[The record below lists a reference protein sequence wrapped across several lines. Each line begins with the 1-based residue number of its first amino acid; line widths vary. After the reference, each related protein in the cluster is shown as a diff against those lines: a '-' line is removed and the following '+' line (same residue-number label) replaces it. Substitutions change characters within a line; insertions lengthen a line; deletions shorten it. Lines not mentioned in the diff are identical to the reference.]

1 MKCVRQFNL
10 CWFLFSSVIVLFS
23 CSPTQIINVKE
34 RVIERNA
41 PPRPAIHVDRFLYGK
56 INGPVDVLF
65 VVDNTES
72 IEAGISQFE
81 KSYLNFLALWKTED
95 ARSLHYRNQ
104 VATTPRGRTPK
115 NFLANE
121 LEVHLHLAELFDGY
135 SEGPENDIPFFT
147 QRTDG
152 DFREKGYPDPIA
164 STIAG
169 LNHDAFKGRQR
180 LPLFLVYI
188 LGHDIDPSIP
198 KEALSKSVEE
208 AKKALEE
215 SRGFFQTH
223 VMALTRTSS
232 GGGSFPH
239 CNEFSQ
245 TPRFLELLSSF
256 PWASFTKVDL
266 CEKDWSNWEQQLFLA
281 VLNFKRRLVLSQPP
295 HEPSTMTLR
304 SATHLY
310 RYGDD
315 YEVDAKT
322 NEISFKVDPDL
333 AQGDLLE
340 ASYFLKPPPPE
351 FSGSPTPGT
360 TVPIGR

>member
-1 MKCVRQFNL
+1 MKCFRNVISY
-10 CWFLFSSVIVLFS
+10 WFSSILFFFS
-23 CSPTQIINVKE
+23 CSPPQTIHLKE
-34 RVIERNA
+34 RIIERNA

-56 INGPVDVLF
+56 ITGPVDVLF

-81 KSYLNFLALWKTED
+81 KSYSNFIALWKTED
-95 ARSLHYRNQ
+95 ALSLNYRNQ
-104 VATTPRGRTPK
+104 VATTPGGRAPK
-115 NFLANE
+115 NFVANE
-121 LEVHLHLAELFDGY
+121 AEVRLHLAELFDGP
-135 SEGPENDIPFFT
+135 SPGPETDIPFFT

-169 LNHDAFKGRQR
+169 LNHDAFKGRR
-180 LPLFLVYI
+180 WLPLFLVYI
-188 LGHDIDPSIP
+188 LGHDIDHSIP
-198 KEALSKSVEE
+198 EEVLSKSIEN

-223 VMALTRTSS
+223 VMALARISS
-232 GGGSFPH
+232 GGGGFPH

-245 TPRFLELLSSF
+245 TPRFLKLLSSF
-256 PWASFTKVDL
+256 SWASFTKIDL
-266 CEKDWSNWEQQLFLA
+266 CEKDWGNWEQQLFRTL
-281 VLNFKRRLVLSQPP
+281 LNFKTRLVLSQPP
-295 HEPSTMTLR
+295 YEPTTMTLR

-322 NEISFKVDPDL
+322 NEIRFKGEPGL

-360 TVPIGR
+360 PVPIGR